1 MLIQAIDN
9 EMLFAIPPVR
19 PFFSTVQRTPFQVLR
34 LKNNNNNQFLKSFL
48 VSLFFNFSISA
59 GPFPFWIWHV
69 LPNYVDNKYSKKK
82 KNWRKRNLESIN
94 GVSTLVYEFY
104 FYLLFALVSCA
115 PTKVRQPPN
124 VTTEKVLEGLNK
136 NLLPFGQNC
145 GTDQSPILI

>member
-1 MLIQAIDN
+1 
-9 EMLFAIPPVR
+9 MLFAIPPVR

-34 LKNNNNNQFLKSFL
+34 LKKKTIIINFLTVFL
-48 VSLFFNFSISA
+48 CLYFLISRSQLA
-59 GPFPFWIWHV
+59 HFHSEFGMFYLTMWTINI
-69 LPNYVDNKYSKKK
+69 LKKK

>member
-1 MLIQAIDN
+1 M
-9 EMLFAIPPVR
+9 
-19 PFFSTVQRTPFQVLR
+19 
-34 LKNNNNNQFLKSFL
+34 
-48 VSLFFNFSISA
+48 
-59 GPFPFWIWHV
+59 
-69 LPNYVDNKYSKKK
+69 
-82 KNWRKRNLESIN
+82 ESIN

-115 PTKVRQPPN
+115 PTKARQPPN